1 MHFIALIP
9 FCVLFASFAIFRVP
23 LVYSAFIALLSC
35 TAVAGA
41 SIAALQNTLI
51 FLVEIGMIIVG
62 AFYFVEVA
70 EHKGVIDSLASLVR
84 EVSKNRVVQSI
95 LVAFPLCLMVEGSS
109 GFGTP
114 LLIIAPILRALG
126 LPILLCALL
135 PLINMIDGIPY
146 GALGTPIRLG
156 FSTVTENILPIS
168 ELTIRSLYPFFFYTP
183 LLSFFLIRTK
193 IKAHHSE
200 THPIWI
206 LWTICLSFIY
216 ASVAFTVSKSSVEF
230 PVLSGALVTFIFGVF
245 SAHFI
250 ETKRLLIPKHRM
262 GLFVYTLLLL
272 TLWAG
277 KTLWMD
283 EKIPGTPIRIFNPGW
298 VFLIFGLAI
307 SRSGKLLKPA
317 LNRSRRTIAVL
328 FCMTYVVQ
336 QLKASGSIQ
345 TLLEHMPGWLLTKGT
360 LLLGWMSSYL
370 IGTSTVAN
378 LFISPLINED
388 HFGILAAA
396 TALGVPLAFQS
407 IIGVKSILKDAIT
420 EREILKYL
428 IPISASFLTLSMLF
442 RQLSHS

>member
-9 FCVLFASFAIFRVP
+9 FCVLFVSFAIFRVP

-41 SIAALQNTLI
+41 SLPALQNTLI
-51 FLVEIGMIIVG
+51 FLVEIGLILVG

-70 EHKGVIDSLASLVR
+70 EHKGVIDSLAELVR

-135 PLINMIDGIPY
+135 PLINMVDGIPY

-156 FSTVTENILPIS
+156 FSTATENILPIS

-183 LLSFFLIRTK
+183 LLSFFLIRKK

-200 THPIWI
+200 TRPIWI

-216 ASVAFTVSKSSVEF
+216 AVVALTVSKSSVEF
-230 PVLSGALVTFIFGVF
+230 PALAGALVTFVFGIF
-245 SAHFI
+245 SAHYL
-250 ETKRLLIPKHRM
+250 EKKKLLNPKHRM

-272 TLWAG
+272 VLWAG
-277 KTLWMD
+277 KTFWMD
-283 EKIPGTPIRIFNPGW
+283 EKIPGTMIRIFNPGW
-298 VFLIFGLAI
+298 VFLIFGLMI
-307 SRSGKLLKPA
+307 SRSAKLLKPA
-317 LNRSRRTIAVL
+317 LNRSRRTITVL
-328 FCMTYVVQ
+328 FCMTFIVQ
-336 QLKASGSIQ
+336 QLKVSGTIH
-345 TLLEHMPGWLLTKGT
+345 TLLENIPQWFLHEGT
-360 LLLGWMSSYL
+360 PLLGWLSSYL
-370 IGTSTVAN
+370 IGTGTVAN
-378 LFISPLINED
+378 LFISPLINEE
-388 HFGILAAA
+388 HFGVLAAA
-396 TALGVPLAFQS
+396 SALGVPLAFQS

-420 EREILKYL
+420 EREILKYF
-428 IPISASFLTLSMLF
+428 IPISASFLTISMLF
-442 RQLSHS
+442 RQLTHS